1 MRESLYLRKGNRWSC
16 CAQPASISTEWMYLK
31 TIVEASQGS
40 HGNVDDTPSF
50 LLPKDSI
57 HPVMELCIP
66 HVQSDRQHTTAE
78 ATATTQDE
86 YDDHRGIAA
95 APTAAS
101 AKIAEIQVATHMSL
115 PKISFLT

>member
-1 MRESLYLRKGNRWSC
+1 M
-16 CAQPASISTEWMYLK
+16 
-31 TIVEASQGS
+31 
-40 HGNVDDTPSF
+40 GNVDVPHS
-50 LLPKDSI
+50 LLLSEDPIDPI
-57 HPVMELCIP
+57 MELCVH